1 MARSVAYSL
10 VNDFTGGL
18 NFRADQFQ
26 LAPNESPF
34 ISNIEID
41 PRGGVF
47 SRAGYKMKHTT
58 AITSAA
64 NWRPKGLYNYPGTPP
79 VMMTSTSYVSTSAY
93 GKVFKST
100 GQNFSQ
106 LNISSQDI
114 NVVNPDGASFTT
126 WDDTLYISVGNAAN
140 QATPSSVYSSFKW
153 VSGNTYAT
161 TLTASGP
168 TWQRY
173 ELPTGGYFPKANIC
187 KVHANKMFVANTY
200 ENSVHY
206 PNRLRWSHENLPEDW
221 YDDDYIDINTG
232 GEGIRALAIVDGQLL
247 IFKPKAVYLLMGY
260 DADNFQLV
268 EISTIHG
275 VEYPQQVCE
284 GDGGV
289 YFFDYPKGL
298 FFYNRNGVQDI
309 FSRIKPIL
317 IEGRINTSYLDTVT
331 CSFVNNRLWLSM
343 PYQVNVTDTMP
354 TYATVN
360 FIFDQSI
367 GKYGAY
373 TMFRSSDGYALVTG
387 TDWRSGNDE
396 QFHIM
401 CHARKD
407 TPLSP
412 GDEQIPF
419 VYSIDDYNYSHDEE
433 YDSTESPTIFEVEFP
448 SYYRTSWFY
457 EDRYVQQKSFVR
469 PNYVVKEVD
478 ANTEIRVSVYYD
490 FNDETIGRTSLIGVY
505 PVSNGAIFGDPS
517 YEYDDTG
524 SVFGESTVAPTL
536 YKGARLGRCN
546 AIQLEFE
553 GPSDQFTQEPGRKW
567 GINSIAYKFKRRNIK
582 G

>member
-367 GKYGAY
+367 GKMGAY
-373 TMFRSSDGYALVTG
+373 TMFQSSNGYGLLAG
-387 TDWRSGNDE
+387 TDWRDDDDNV
-396 QFHIM
+396 FHM
-401 CHARKD
+401 MSRAD
-407 TPLSP
+407 V
-412 GDEQIPF
+412 PF
-419 VYSIDDYNYSHDEE
+419 ACYVDDYDNVQDEE
-433 YDSTESPTIFEVEFP
+433 YDAGT
-448 SYYRTSWFY
+448 TSIVLADFNTTYITPWF
-457 EDRYVQQKSFVR
+457 DDTRYVQDKTFVGPDFVMR
-469 PNYVVKEVD
+469 DVD
-478 ANTEIRVSVYYD
+478 ANTQIRVSVYYD
-490 FNDETIGRTSLIGVY
+490 FN
-505 PVSNGAIFGDPS
+505 
-517 YEYDDTG
+517 G
-524 SVFGESTVAPTL
+524 SVSQRQQTISLEPAQTGGTYGSGVWGTAVYGIDTIATTIEQ
-536 YKGARLGRCN
+536 GQRLGK
-546 AIQLEFE
+546 AKSIQLKFV
-553 GPSDQFTQEPGRKW
+553 GPNETLTDTPGRKW
-567 GINSIAYKFKRRNIK
+567 GINSIGYKFKRRNIK

>member
-1 MARSVAYSL
+1 MARNVAYSL
-10 VNDFTGGL
+10 VNDFTGGV

-34 ISNIEID
+34 IQNIEID

-79 VMMTSTSYVSTSAY
+79 VIMTSTSYVSTSAY

-275 VEYPQQVCE
+275 VEFPQQVCE

-309 FSRIKPIL
+309 FSRLKPIL
-317 IEGRINTSYLDTVT
+317 IEGRVNTSYLDTVT

-343 PYQVNVTDTMP
+343 PYQVNLSDPMP

-367 GKYGAY
+367 GKMGAY
-373 TMFRSSDGYALVTG
+373 TMFQTSNGYGLLTG
-387 TDWRSGNDE
+387 TDWRDDSDNV
-396 QFHIM
+396 FHLM
-401 CHARKD
+401 SRAD
-407 TPLSP
+407 V
-412 GDEQIPF
+412 PF
-419 VYSIDDYNYSHDEE
+419 ACYVDDYDNVQDEE
-433 YDSTESPTIFEVEFP
+433 YDAGTTSIVDADFNTIYITP
-448 SYYRTSWFY
+448 WF
-457 EDRYVQQKSFVR
+457 DDARYVQDKTFVGPDFVMR
-469 PNYVVKEVD
+469 DVD
-478 ANTEIRVSVYYD
+478 ANTQIRVNVYYN
-490 FNDETIGRTSLIGVY
+490 FNGNASQRQQTISLQPEQTGGTYGSAVWDSAVY
-505 PVSNGAIFGDPS
+505 GI
-517 YEYDDTG
+517 DTIATTIEQG
-524 SVFGESTVAPTL
+524 Q
-536 YKGARLGRCN
+536 RLGK
-546 AIQLEFE
+546 AKSIQLKFI
-553 GPSDQFTQEPGRKW
+553 GPNETFTDTPGRKW
-567 GINSIAYKFKRRNIK
+567 GINSIGYKFKRRNIK